1 MSDDLGAV
9 LRKINRHVT
18 DLAISYTHGRAY
30 GPGLI
35 VQLRAGLGTST
46 ADVGGGGSHR
56 KPTSRP
62 PGWRA
67 DISELLGSVEGTV
80 GDWMLAWQG
89 HRPRSS
95 TSALRFVGDLVPE
108 DQAAGVEGTLNHWKV
123 RAEVALGYRVPSVEM
138 PGCACGKRVLTRAG
152 WRKQGCGA
160 AMLRAPARIDEQMGN
175 AAVWCS
181 NPECHD
187 SILFPDCQQAEDG
200 TWGCRRSDHDS
211 RHAIRWSA
219 GEWGGLLLAQEPA

>member
-9 LRKINRHVT
+9 LRRINRHVT
-18 DLAISYTHGRAY
+18 DLAISYTHGRAH

-46 ADVGGGGSHR
+46 IDVGGEPTGG

-67 DISELLGSVEGTV
+67 YISELLGSVDRTV
-80 GDWMLAWQG
+80 GGWMAAWQG
-89 HRPRSS
+89 HRPRSPFN
-95 TSALRFVGDLVPE
+95 ALRFVGDLVPGGE
-108 DQAAGVEGTLNHWKV
+108 AEEVEGTLNHWKV
-123 RAEVALGYRVPSVEM
+123 RAEVALGYRIPSVQM

-160 AMLRAPARIDEQMGN
+160 SMLRAPALVDEQMGN

-187 SILFPDCQQAEDG
+187 SIGHPECVQAEDG
-200 TWGCRRSDHDS
+200 TWGCRRSDHDMK
-211 RHAIRWSA
+211 HGIRWSA
-219 GEWGGLLLAQEPA
+219 DEWGGLLLAQDSA